1 MRQRHSIA
9 SNCLLSISPRSLD
22 IYLLC
27 LCNAIS
33 NPGSRNAGYMNH
45 KSQSPGYWE
54 HCSLVWGK
62 GMILI
67 SELSYSCYIWLWL
80 FCYSFFFFAIHL
92 WIIVKSSV
100 YCVVLYPTFS
110 VIPLTFIRWPKNL
123 LVSLW
128 WLQVFAWRF
137 FQGNNVKSFCD
148 ILLEAHDCRHHN
160 KYQEAIF
167 SNF

>member
-80 FCYSFFFFAIHL
+80 FCYSFFFFCYSSL
-92 WIIVKSSV
+92 NYSKIICLLCCS
-100 YCVVLYPTFS
+100 
-110 VIPLTFIRWPKNL
+110 IPYIFCNTLTFIRWPKNL